1 MDYKLCD
8 GEYHLM
14 EIVWELE
21 PVTSTDL
28 YKECLPRLGWKKSTT
43 YTMLRKLCER
53 GLLQNQNSVVTSRVK
68 KADVQRFDSKEL
80 IEKRFDHSLPRFVA
94 AFLGERKLSEQEADE
109 LTKLI
114 DTCRA
119 GRADG

>member
-119 GRADG
+119 GRDDG

>member
-8 GEYHLM
+8 GEYQFK

-119 GRADG
+119 GRDSG

>member
-43 YTMLRKLCER
+43 YTMLRKLRER

-119 GRADG
+119 GRDSG

>member
-109 LTKLI
+109 LTKFI

-119 GRADG
+119 GRDSG

>member
-53 GLLQNQNSVVTSRVK
+53 GLLQK

-119 GRADG
+119 GRDSG

>member
-1 MDYKLCD
+1 M
-8 GEYHLM
+8 
-14 EIVWELE
+14 
-21 PVTSTDL
+21 
-28 YKECLPRLGWKKSTT
+28 
-43 YTMLRKLCER
+43 
-53 GLLQNQNSVVTSRVK
+53 
-68 KADVQRFDSKEL
+68 QRFDSKEL

-119 GRADG
+119 GRDDG